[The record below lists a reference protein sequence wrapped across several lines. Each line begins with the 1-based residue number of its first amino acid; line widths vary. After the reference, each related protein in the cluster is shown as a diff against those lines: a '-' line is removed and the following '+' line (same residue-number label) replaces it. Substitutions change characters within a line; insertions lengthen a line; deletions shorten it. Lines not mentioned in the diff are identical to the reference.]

1 MTFYPFEIHCRLLV
15 LLLLLLLVVVVAQGC
30 LFLGRHYGRSFKE
43 PAGIGA
49 GAGAAHALVGG
60 DTSVTRNSCT
70 TGFDVEG
77 GLGASKQSCLF
88 RSLAVHFV
96 SFAWQRR
103 NTRALREET
112 KDSGDEPTIRN
123 EFLTRSCRLPSALLL
138 LLPD

>member
-1 MTFYPFEIHCRLLV
+1 M
-15 LLLLLLLVVVVAQGC
+15 AQGC

-49 GAGAAHALVGG
+49 GAGAGALVSGG
-60 DTSVTRNSCT
+60 ASVTRNSCT

-96 SFAWQRR
+96 SFAW
-103 NTRALREET
+103 
-112 KDSGDEPTIRN
+112 
-123 EFLTRSCRLPSALLL
+123 
-138 LLPD
+138 

>member
-1 MTFYPFEIHCRLLV
+1 M
-15 LLLLLLLVVVVAQGC
+15 LLLLLLVVVAQGC

-49 GAGAAHALVGG
+49 GAGAGVAHALVNGVGVSG
-60 DTSVTRNSCT
+60 DASVTRNSCT

-96 SFAWQRR
+96 SFAW
-103 NTRALREET
+103 
-112 KDSGDEPTIRN
+112 
-123 EFLTRSCRLPSALLL
+123 
-138 LLPD
+138 

>member
-1 MTFYPFEIHCRLLV
+1 M
-15 LLLLLLLVVVVAQGC
+15 VVVAQGC

-88 RSLAVHFV
+88 RSLVYTLF
-96 SFAWQRR
+96 R
-103 NTRALREET
+103 LLGREET
-112 KDSGDEPTIRN
+112 RARSEKKQKTQATNLRFETN
-123 EFLTRSCRLPSALLL
+123 FLRETVVCLLRCCCCCCCPISRSLGSF
-138 LLPD
+138 

>member
-1 MTFYPFEIHCRLLV
+1 M
-15 LLLLLLLVVVVAQGC
+15 LLLLLLVVVAQGC

-49 GAGAAHALVGG
+49 GAGAGAGVAHALVNGVGVSG
-60 DTSVTRNSCT
+60 DASVTRNSCT

-96 SFAWQRR
+96 SFAW
-103 NTRALREET
+103 
-112 KDSGDEPTIRN
+112 
-123 EFLTRSCRLPSALLL
+123 
-138 LLPD
+138 